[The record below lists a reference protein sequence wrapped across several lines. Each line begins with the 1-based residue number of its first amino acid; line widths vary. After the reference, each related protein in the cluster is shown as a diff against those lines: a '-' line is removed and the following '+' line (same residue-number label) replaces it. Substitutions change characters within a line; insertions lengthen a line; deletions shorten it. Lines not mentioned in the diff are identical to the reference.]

1 MNDYQIGEKEYQRAQ
16 DSRGD
21 HEAEERER
29 LLTDEKSATA
39 ASSTVDEGEQQHEQQ
54 HRHQLRRARLLIP
67 LRLVLI
73 LAFILTASGLTFF
86 LVNGSCR
93 PSSASS
99 SSSSASTPSFL
110 KSFFGFYADTDN
122 SSKSDGKLS
131 ALKHASLNKKTVVFG
146 MGIGDITG
154 PVVGINMM
162 GYASMPQTNTG
173 LHIRER
179 SRAYIVGSL
188 NSTAPSAD
196 EAATI
201 LSLAKRD
208 EDDSVDPVDGDP
220 ERWIFVISDFCMGDT
235 AVRRAVVDQ
244 LRNGYPGLYGE
255 RNFAWVGTHS
265 HSGVGGYI
273 NALTPTITSGG
284 IVEQSFNA
292 IVDGTV
298 RAIVRAHNDY
308 EARRERLF
316 KGGDSLSVSFGNTT
330 LRDAHINR
338 SKFSY
343 ALNPAEERA
352 MYDSDLDDEFA
363 LLRFD
368 EGSQAKG
375 LLSWYAVH
383 GTSLYENNTLTSG
396 DNKGLAAVLY
406 EMEEQPELMP
416 GNNTFIAGFSQAS
429 VGDTSPN
436 TLGAHCIDG
445 SACDG
450 QHSTC
455 PTDRNVKTP
464 FGSNVTVS
472 TCMGRGPGFGDEIAL
487 AQSPTGSYDWK
498 SNQIIAQ
505 KQVDA
510 AHEVMRK
517 PLEKLA
523 KLEGAVNSVKL
534 NVDMSQFAFTLRN
547 GTAVQTC
554 PAALGYGFAG
564 GTTDGPGVAD
574 FQQGQNS
581 SDPHNGLWD
590 VVRFFFKQP
599 SAEQVACQA
608 PKRVL
613 LDIGNQHRPYDWAPS
628 VVETQ
633 ILQVGQMFILVVP
646 GEFTTMAGRRLK
658 EAVRVAVRGAGLLG
672 EGVEPIVVIA
682 GPANTYSHY
691 ITTRE
696 EYTAQRYEGGS
707 TLFGPN
713 TLEAY
718 LHIYSNVL
726 VPALRPGAEKLEKGP
741 LATINIGRAFKAG
754 TRKSADTTP
763 WGKSYGDV
771 LEQPAE
777 FYTMPKPGSPDPP
790 TNVTATFVAASPA
803 NDLRLERT
811 YLEIQR
817 FDDSTMTWKT
827 VRTDSHASTTM
838 RWTSGSLG
846 SSRMEFGWAVEGGT
860 EVGRYRMVYWGDSKT
875 PFTGSI
881 H

>member
-1 MNDYQIGEKEYQRAQ
+1 MNDYETGEKEYQRVQ
-16 DSRGD
+16 DANERGSD
-21 HEAEERER
+21 EADEREH
-29 LLTDEKSATA
+29 LLTEDKSAATA
-39 ASSTVDEGEQQHEQQ
+39 STHAERDDDAEQEHDGT
-54 HRHQLRRARLLIP
+54 RHQLRRARLLHR
-67 LRLVLI
+67 LRLVLG
-73 LAFILTASGLTFF
+73 LAFLLTAGALALF
-86 LVNGSCR
+86 LSNYGCGRS
-93 PSSASS
+93 PTSSAALQGSS
-99 SSSSASTPSFL
+99 T
-110 KSFFGFYADTDN
+110 G
-122 SSKSDGKLS
+122 DGKLS
-131 ALKHASLNKKTVVFG
+131 TLKVSKKSVVFG
-146 MGIGDITG
+146 LGIGDITG
-154 PVVGINMM
+154 PIVGVNMM
-162 GYASMPQTNTG
+162 GYAALPQTNTG
-173 LHIRER
+173 LHVRER

-188 NSTAPSAD
+188 DSKAPSRE
-196 EAATI
+196 EAASI
-201 LSLAKRD
+201 IALAKRD
-208 EDDSVDPVDGDP
+208 EDDSVDPADGDP
-220 ERWIFVISDFCMGDT
+220 SRWIFVISDFCMGDT

-244 LRNGYPGLYGE
+244 LRDGFPGLYGE

-298 RAIVRAHNDY
+298 RAIVRAHEDY
-308 EARRERLF
+308 EGRRERLL
-316 KGGDSLSVSFGNTT
+316 KGGDRLSVSFGNTT

-343 ALNPAEERA
+343 ALNPAAERA

-368 EGSQAKG
+368 EGSKPQG

-406 EMEEQPELMP
+406 ETKVQPDLMP

-436 TLGAHCIDG
+436 TLGALCVDG
-445 SACDG
+445 SPCDN

-455 PTDRNVKTP
+455 PTDRGVKTP
-464 FGSNVTVS
+464 FGPNVTVS
-472 TCMGRGPGFGDEIAL
+472 TCLGRGPGFGDDEAL

-510 AHEVMRK
+510 AQEVMGR
-517 PLEKLA
+517 PLKKLA
-523 KLEGAVNSVKL
+523 HLEGVVNSVKL
-534 NVDMSQFAFTLRN
+534 NVDMSQFAFTLQN

-574 FQQGQNS
+574 FKQGQNS

-590 VVRFFFKQP
+590 VIRFFFKQP
-599 SAEQVACQA
+599 SAEQMACQA

-633 ILQVGQMFILVVP
+633 ILQVGNMFVLVVP

-658 EAVRVAVRGAGLLG
+658 EAVRVAVRKVGLLQDG
-672 EGVEPIVVIA
+672 QEPIVVIA

-691 ITTRE
+691 ITTSE

-718 LHIYSNVL
+718 LYIYSNML
-726 VPALRPGAEKLEKGP
+726 VPALRPGAGKLEKGP
-741 LATINIGRAFKAG
+741 LATINIEKAFKAG
-754 TRKSADTTP
+754 RRKSADTAP
-763 WGKSYGDV
+763 WGKSFGDV
-771 LEQPAE
+771 IEQPQE
-777 FYTMPKPGSPDPP
+777 FYTMPTSKSDPP
-790 TNVTATFVAASPA
+790 ANVTATFVAASPA

-811 YLEIQR
+811 YLEIQI
-817 FDDSTMTWKT
+817 FDPPTMLWKT
-827 VRTDSHASTTM
+827 VRTDSHPSTTM
-838 RWTSGSLG
+838 RWTSTGSLG
-846 SSRMEFGWAVEGGT
+846 TSKVEFGWAVERGT
-860 EVGRYRMVYWGDSKT
+860 PAGRYRMVYWGDSKT
-875 PFTGSI
+875 PFTGSLKEFSGYTADFNLS
-881 H
+881 